1 MAANPLTNGKRPHGT
16 ESQVGG
22 APPAKRKPSMKRRI
36 AGAGRPVAQ
45 GTARGLALELLS
57 WRRRR
62 EQLFG
67 AHLFSE
73 PVWDMMLDLLVHHE
87 QGRMVNVTSLCVAS
101 MASFST
107 ALRWIQAM
115 EKEGFVVR
123 EPDPHDRRQI
133 LVRPTPEFIAR
144 FRQFLDAWAAASSF
158 ARGGW

>member
-1 MAANPLTNGKRPHGT
+1 MSANSLTNGKRAHGA
-16 ESQVGG
+16 G
-22 APPAKRKPSMKRRI
+22 ARASTIPPAKAKAAAKRR
-36 AGAGRPVAQ
+36 ATALGKSNSP
-45 GTARGLALELLS
+45 GTAGDLALELLS

-87 QGRMVNVTSLCVAS
+87 QGRLVNVTSLCVAS

-115 EKEGFVVR
+115 EKEGFIVR

-133 LVRPTPEFIAR
+133 LVRPTPEFISR
-144 FRQFLDAWAAASSF
+144 FRQFLEGWAEASAA
-158 ARGGW
+158 RMGG

>member
-1 MAANPLTNGKRPHGT
+1 MSANSLTNGKRAQGIGARTGT
-16 ESQVGG
+16 V
-22 APPAKRKPSMKRRI
+22 PPGKRK
-36 AGAGRPVAQ
+36 AGAKE
-45 GTARGLALELLS
+45 RGAAAAKTVSKGAAGDLALELLS

-87 QGRMVNVTSLCVAS
+87 QGRLVNVTSLCVAS

-115 EKEGFVVR
+115 EKEGFIVR

-133 LVRPTPEFIAR
+133 LVRPTPDFIAC
-144 FRQFLDAWAAASSF
+144 FRQFL
-158 ARGGW
+158 GGWAEASAARMGG

>member
-1 MAANPLTNGKRPHGT
+1 MSESGRP
-16 ESQVGG
+16 
-22 APPAKRKPSMKRRI
+22 PRKRKPGVKRRLG
-36 AGAGRPVAQ
+36 GAGRPAPQ

-87 QGRMVNVTSLCVAS
+87 QGRLVNVTSLCVAS

-115 EKEGFVVR
+115 EKEGFVIR

-133 LVRPTPEFIAR
+133 LVRPTPEFVAR
-144 FRQFLDAWAAASSF
+144 FRQFLEAWAAASAIRSG
-158 ARGGW
+158 A

>member
-1 MAANPLTNGKRPHGT
+1 MAANPLTNDKQPQGT
-16 ESQVGG
+16 GAHAGG
-22 APPAKRKPSMKRRI
+22 APPTKRKPALKRRV
-36 AGAGRPVAQ
+36 AAAARPISP

-144 FRQFLDAWAAASSF
+144 FRQFLEAWAAASAIRSG
-158 ARGGW
+158 A

>member
-1 MAANPLTNGKRPHGT
+1 MGARP
-16 ESQVGG
+16 GG
-22 APPAKRKPSMKRRI
+22 ASPAKRKSPPKRRVG
-36 AGAGRPVAQ
+36 GAGGASPQ
-45 GTARGLALELLS
+45 GAARGLALELLS

-62 EQLFG
+62 EQMFG
-67 AHLFSE
+67 AHMFSE

-87 QGRMVNVTSLCVAS
+87 QGRLVNVTSLCVAS

-144 FRQFLDAWAAASSF
+144 FRKFLESWAEASAA
-158 ARGGW
+158 RLGG

>member
-1 MAANPLTNGKRPHGT
+1 MAENSLTNGKRPQGT
-16 ESQVGG
+16 GPQANG
-22 APPAKRKPSMKRRI
+22 APPTKRKPAMKHRV
-36 AGAGRPVAQ
+36 ATPARPAAQ

-67 AHLFSE
+67 AHMFSE

-115 EKEGFVVR
+115 EKAGFVVR

-133 LVRPTPEFIAR
+133 LVRPTPDFIAR
-144 FRQFLDAWAAASSF
+144 FRQFLEAWAAASAIRSG
-158 ARGGW
+158 A

>member
-1 MAANPLTNGKRPHGT
+1 MTANSLTNGKRAQGM
-16 ESQVGG
+16 G
-22 APPAKRKPSMKRRI
+22 APTGAVPPGKRKAGTKRR
-36 AGAGRPVAQ
+36 VAASGKIMSR
-45 GTARGLALELLS
+45 GTAGDLALELLS

-67 AHLFSE
+67 AHLFSD

-87 QGRMVNVTSLCVAS
+87 QGRLVNVTSLCVAS

-115 EKEGFVVR
+115 EKEGFIVR

-133 LVRPTPEFIAR
+133 LVRPTSDFVTR
-144 FRQFLDAWAAASSF
+144 FRQFLDGWSEASAA
-158 ARGGW
+158 RLGR

>member
-1 MAANPLTNGKRPHGT
+1 MPANTLTNGKRPEGT
-16 ESQVGG
+16 GTQVGE
-22 APPAKRKPSMKRRI
+22 ASPAKRKPALKRR
-36 AGAGRPVAQ
+36 AATAARPALQ

-67 AHLFSE
+67 AHMFSE

-144 FRQFLDAWAAASSF
+144 FRQFLEAWAAASAIRSG
-158 ARGGW
+158 A

>member
-1 MAANPLTNGKRPHGT
+1 MTANSLTNGKQPQGT
-16 ESQVGG
+16 GSQASGT
-22 APPAKRKPSMKRRI
+22 PPAKRKPRLKRRVD
-36 AGAGRPVAQ
+36 GSGRPAAS

-67 AHLFSE
+67 AHMFSE

-87 QGRMVNVTSLCVAS
+87 QGRLVNVTSLCVAS

-115 EKEGFVVR
+115 EKEGFVIR

-144 FRQFLDAWAAASSF
+144 FRQFLESWAAASAIRSG
-158 ARGGW
+158 A

>member
-1 MAANPLTNGKRPHGT
+1 MSANSLTNGK
-16 ESQVGG
+16 G
-22 APPAKRKPSMKRRI
+22 AQPMGARSGNIPSSKRKVVSKRRGAAADKTPSKGS
-36 AGAGRPVAQ
+36 AGE
-45 GTARGLALELLS
+45 LALELLS

-87 QGRMVNVTSLCVAS
+87 QGRLVNVTSLCVAS

-115 EKEGFVVR
+115 EKEGFIVR

-133 LVRPTPEFIAR
+133 LVRPTLEFIAR
-144 FRQFLDAWAAASSF
+144 FRQFLDSWAEASAS
-158 ARGGW
+158 RLGG

>member
-16 ESQVGG
+16 GSQVGG

-115 EKEGFVVR
+115 ENNGLDPTHIGATAAKTVR
-123 EPDPHDRRQI
+123 NQMPFWQSSRGRSVSDGTN
-133 LVRPTPEFIAR
+133 PTVPWAR
-144 FRQFLDAWAAASSF
+144 
-158 ARGGW
+158 

>member
-1 MAANPLTNGKRPHGT
+1 MSANSLTNGKQPQGMR
-16 ESQVGG
+16 SQASGS
-22 APPAKRKPSMKRRI
+22 PPAKRKAATKRRI
-36 AGAGRPVAQ
+36 AGPGKTTSQ

-87 QGRMVNVTSLCVAS
+87 QGRLVNVTSLCVAS

-144 FRQFLDAWAAASSF
+144 FRQFLEAWAAASAIRSG
-158 ARGGW
+158 A

>member
-1 MAANPLTNGKRPHGT
+1 M
-16 ESQVGG
+16 
-22 APPAKRKPSMKRRI
+22 
-36 AGAGRPVAQ
+36 
-45 GTARGLALELLS
+45 
-57 WRRRR
+57 
-62 EQLFG
+62 
-67 AHLFSE
+67 FSE

-133 LVRPTPEFIAR
+133 LVRPTPEFTAR
-144 FRQFLDAWAAASSF
+144 FRQFLEAWAAASAIRSG
-158 ARGGW
+158 A

>member
-1 MAANPLTNGKRPHGT
+1 MTANSLSNGKGAQAMGT
-16 ESQVGG
+16 QGRNLPSDQRKAASRRRRGGVGG
-22 APPAKRKPSMKRRI
+22 KTLSKAA
-36 AGAGRPVAQ
+36 AGD
-45 GTARGLALELLS
+45 LALELLS

-67 AHLFSE
+67 AQLFSE

-87 QGRMVNVTSLCVAS
+87 QGRLVNVTSLCVAS

-115 EKEGFVVR
+115 EKEGFIVR
-123 EPDPHDRRQI
+123 VPDAHDRRQI

-144 FRQFLDAWAAASSF
+144 FRQFLESWAEAS
-158 ARGGW
+158 AIRLGG

>member
-1 MAANPLTNGKRPHGT
+1 MTANSLTNGKRPQGAS
-16 ESQVGG
+16 SQASG
-22 APPAKRKPSMKRRI
+22 APPSKRKPSLKRRV
-36 AGAGRPVAQ
+36 GGSGRTASP

-67 AHLFSE
+67 AHMFSE

-87 QGRMVNVTSLCVAS
+87 QGRLVNVTSLCVAS

-133 LVRPTPEFIAR
+133 LVRPTPAFIAR
-144 FRQFLDAWAAASSF
+144 FRQFLEAWAAASAIRSG
-158 ARGGW
+158 A

>member
-1 MAANPLTNGKRPHGT
+1 MSADSLTNGK
-16 ESQVGG
+16 
-22 APPAKRKPSMKRRI
+22 PPQGMRSEASGSPPTKRKPAAKRRV
-36 AGAGRPVAQ
+36 AGGPGSK

-62 EQLFG
+62 EQMFG
-67 AHLFSE
+67 AHMFSE

-87 QGRMVNVTSLCVAS
+87 QGRLVNVTSLCVAS

-133 LVRPTPEFIAR
+133 LVRPTPEFISR
-144 FRQFLDAWAAASSF
+144 FRLFLESWAEASAARS
-158 ARGGW
+158 RG